1 MLEAEEEV
9 SMSMDFAFRPVED
22 VLIAEVTGKY
32 SLEEACSS
40 FLKLLDYLKQN
51 PARRVLID
59 TRGLQRDRIS
69 SMDDYMYA
77 EFVAKHSFSSELP
90 QRPLY
95 LAYLIP
101 ESRIESSRFPEDV
114 AANRGVILRVFSRE
128 EDALAWLRR

>member
-22 VLIAEVTGKY
+22 VLIVEVTGKY

-69 SMDDYMYA
+69 SMDNYLYA

>member
-1 MLEAEEEV
+1 
-9 SMSMDFAFRPVED
+9 MSMDFAFRPAED
-22 VLIAEVTGKY
+22 VLIVEVTGKY

-51 PARRVLID
+51 PARRVLVD

-69 SMDDYMYA
+69 SMDNYLYA
-77 EFVAKHSFSSELP
+77 EFVAKHSFLSELP
-90 QRPLY
+90 LRPLY

-101 ESRIESSRFPEDV
+101 QSRVESSRFPEDV

-128 EDALAWLRR
+128 EDALAWLRS